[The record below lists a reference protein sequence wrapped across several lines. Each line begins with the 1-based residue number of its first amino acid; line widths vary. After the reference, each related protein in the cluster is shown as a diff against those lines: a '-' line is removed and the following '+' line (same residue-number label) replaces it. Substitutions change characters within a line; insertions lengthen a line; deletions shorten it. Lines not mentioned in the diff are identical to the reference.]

1 MKRKLWMMFLAVVFC
16 FSALTGTALAAGLDH
31 FQPVKSYT
39 EGQFTDVSAEAWYA
53 PNVKEAYELDLINGK
68 SATRFDPN
76 GNLTLGEAVKLAA
89 CLHSIYY
96 QGAVEIDLSGADAW
110 YQPYVDY
117 AKEQGILP
125 AGFDNYNRA
134 ATRLEFASVLA
145 KALPAEAL
153 TAINVVEDNAIPDFP
168 LAGNNADGVYL
179 LYRAGVLIGNNS
191 SGEFTPNHTIAR
203 SEAAAIVTRMADPS
217 LRRSITLT
225 NQPGSDDT
233 LTAEQIADQ
242 CSPAVFYLVVYD
254 ENGEAF
260 ASGSGFFLSSDG
272 LAVTNYHVIENAYSA
287 RIMTTDGSVYQ
298 VEGVYDYDAGRDV
311 ALLKIKGSGFPY
323 LSPGQK
329 TVSQGMTIYTI
340 GSPRQFDN
348 TISQGLVSNANR
360 VIGGYSY
367 IQISAPI
374 SHGSSGGAL
383 LNTSGQVIGI
393 TSAGRDDAQNLNF
406 AIPISAIDDLSRVA
420 VTPLA
425 EISGSRPEVSRDR
438 LTIQVGDRGSLQVT
452 CTNPN
457 SSGVM
462 YQLSVGGENYV
473 SCQWGDWNSS
483 YTQLPLYLTGLAA
496 GTAEITI
503 YEIDENE
510 QQLGGSVKVT
520 VTVQGSS
527 VSYYDGY
534 YPALDFGAFVGIPAA
549 MTSGTD
555 VLTGYCYD
563 YALLSDGA
571 WETAINDYQA
581 ALEAR
586 GFSLLG
592 TITDEKGYP
601 VAVLNNATYGITV
614 LIGTAEISG
623 RQYLLIALSDTY

>member
-1 MKRKLWMMFLAVVFC
+1 MKKKLCMMLLAVVLC
-16 FSALTGTALAAGLDH
+16 FSGITGTALAAGLDH
-31 FQPVKSYT
+31 FQPVKSYA
-39 EGQFTDVSAEAWYA
+39 EGQFIDVSASAWYA

-68 SATRFDPN
+68 SSTHFDPD

-96 QGAVEIDLSGADAW
+96 QGSVEIDLSGADVW

-125 AGFDNYNRA
+125 AGFDYYNRA

-145 KALPAEAL
+145 KALPEEAL
-153 TAINVVEDNAIPDFP
+153 PAINVVEDNAIPDFP

-191 SGEFTPNHTIAR
+191 SGEFTPNNTIAR
-203 SEAAAIVTRMADPS
+203 SEAAAIVTRMADPD

-225 NQPGSDDT
+225 NQQGSGGI

-254 ENGEAF
+254 ENGNAF
-260 ASGSGFFLSSDG
+260 ASGSGFFLSADG

-298 VEGVYDYDAGRDV
+298 VEGVYDYDTGRDV
-311 ALLKIKGSGFPY
+311 ALLKIKGNGFPY
-323 LSPGQK
+323 LSVGQA

-360 VIGGYSY
+360 VIDGYSY

-393 TSAGRDDAQNLNF
+393 TSAGREDAQNLNF
-406 AIPISAIDDLSRVA
+406 AIPISAVDSLSRTT
-420 VTPLA
+420 VTSLA
-425 EISGSRPEVSRDR
+425 DISGSHPEVSRDR
-438 LTIQVGDRGSLQVT
+438 ITINVGDRASLQVS

-462 YQLSVGGENYV
+462 YQLSAGGEQYI

-483 YTQLPLYLTGLAA
+483 YTQVPLYLTGLAA
-496 GTAEITI
+496 GTVEVEI
-503 YEIDENE
+503 YEIDEND
-510 QQLGGSVKVT
+510 QPLGGGTTVT
-520 VTVQGSS
+520 VTVQGGEI
-527 VSYYDGY
+527 SYYDGY
-534 YPALDFGAFVGIPAA
+534 YPALDFGAFTGIPEAA
-549 MTSGTD
+549 TSSTD

-563 YALLSDGA
+563 YSLLSKA
-571 WETAINDYQA
+571 EWETAVSNYQA

-592 TITDEKGYP
+592 TVTDENNDP
-601 VAVLNNATYGITV
+601 VTVLNHASYEITV
-614 LIGTAEISG
+614 LIGTAEIG
-623 RQYLLIALSDTY
+623 GGKYLLIALSDMY